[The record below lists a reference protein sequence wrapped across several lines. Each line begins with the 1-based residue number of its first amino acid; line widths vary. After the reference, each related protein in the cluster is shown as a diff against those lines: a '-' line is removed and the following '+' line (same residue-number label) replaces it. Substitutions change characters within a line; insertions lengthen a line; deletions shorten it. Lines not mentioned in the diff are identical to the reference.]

1 MSKFFKFWLPLIII
15 VGSVAG
21 TAAILYNKP
30 ADQQPPFFRFI
41 DDKLKSIITPKAP
54 IGNITPARDLRG
66 TWKSSLAGK
75 GLQIYG
81 KFETGQAITTIYEEG
96 DLEIIIDS
104 VEDNAALAQVRFTNL
119 CANSVTTAPNIKTI
133 TVKKCVPDTGYMP
146 ATIRVSGSALDFGT
160 INTDEINI
168 TMQGSFTTDLIHG
181 SMTAELPPYGTLKGV
196 FNLMRKEQ

>member
-1 MSKFFKFWLPLIII
+1 MSKFFKLWFPLIII

-21 TAAILYNKP
+21 TAVVLHNRP
-30 ADQQPPFFRFI
+30 ADQQPSFFRFV

-54 IGNITPARDLRG
+54 IGNLTPARDLRG
-66 TWKSSLAGK
+66 TWVSSLAGK
-75 GLQIYG
+75 GLQVYG
-81 KFETGQAITTIYEEG
+81 KFETGPAITTIYEDG

-104 VEDNAALAQVRFTNL
+104 VENNIASGKIRFTNL

-146 ATIRVSGSALDFGT
+146 TTIRVSGSALDFGT
-160 INTDEINI
+160 INTNGASI

-181 SMTAELPPYGTLKGV
+181 SMTAQLSPYGTLKGV
-196 FNLMRKEQ
+196 FNLMRK